1 MTVKELY
8 AQIGADYADVSS
20 RLPMDTLIARFVVKF
35 LDDTSCS
42 DIFAAWE
49 AGDEHAAFEAAHR
62 AKGVCA
68 NLSFAKLA
76 NLSSDICEALRE
88 GNDELRAST
97 DVDALVAEL
106 KERYAATVAGIE
118 AFAAEQ

>member
-8 AQIGADYADVSS
+8 DQIGGDYADM
-20 RLPMDTLIARFVVKF
+20 RRRIPMDDMIARFVTKF
-35 LDDTSCS
+35 VDDTSCS
-42 DIFAAWE
+42 QLFEAWE
-49 AGDEHAAFEAAHR
+49 AGDERAAFDAAHR

-68 NLSFAKLA
+68 NLSLKKLA
-76 NLSSDICEALRE
+76 ELSSEICEALRE

-106 KERYAATVAGIE
+106 KQCHAVAIVAIE
-118 AFAAEQ
+118 DFSA